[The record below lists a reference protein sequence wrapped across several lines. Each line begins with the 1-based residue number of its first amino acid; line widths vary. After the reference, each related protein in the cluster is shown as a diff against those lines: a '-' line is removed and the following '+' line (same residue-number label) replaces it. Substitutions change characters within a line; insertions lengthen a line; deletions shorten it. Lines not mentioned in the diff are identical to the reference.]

1 MTSHVAKACAMNA
14 WMMSDYVSA
23 SPYSPQPPPTL
34 SCCCCWL
41 YCSIG
46 VPAILVEEGGRK
58 EEEEEVFKVPPSL
71 DTGSEPP
78 LLLLLPPSKPP
89 SRNSVHGWSD
99 DSRVSGHPIPS
110 SSHTNLG
117 FGRWAP
123 KSENEACFFV
133 GPQEVKIPPLAG

>member
-1 MTSHVAKACAMNA
+1 MTSHVAKTYEMNA

-41 YCSIG
+41 YCGIG
-46 VPAILVEEGGRK
+46 VPPAILVEEGGRRRRRRRR
-58 EEEEEVFKVPPSL
+58 FSRSPLPLALAQS
-71 DTGSEPP
+71 PP
-78 LLLLLPPSKPP
+78 LLLLLP
-89 SRNSVHGWSD
+89 SRKSTTTWSVRLF
-99 DSRVSGHPIPS
+99 RVSGHPVPS

-123 KSENEACFFV
+123 KSENEACFLS
-133 GPQEVKIPPLAG
+133 GPKK